1 MRRFRSPGI
10 LLSKMM
16 VAIVLGCAG
25 SAFASS
31 PSLRDAVEAAWARQP
46 ESRALAARQEEMA
59 AKRHAASALFPAPP
73 SITLA
78 QRTDRFNQNRGDRET
93 EAELS
98 APVWIPG
105 TRDSAQRLAAA
116 ETAYLDTSTLSAK
129 LRLAGEVR
137 EAYWQA
143 RLAQNDR
150 EVNVR
155 KADEAALLV
164 QDVERRLKAGE
175 LARADAN
182 QAQGA
187 ERLARASL
195 ADAEAR
201 AFRAFKAFTALTGL
215 AQLPESGDR
224 LPEGRASGD
233 HPQFSVLEANLQVQR
248 ARLAQAGA
256 ERREPPEVSVG
267 MRREHPAFGEAYE
280 NSVRFAVRIP
290 LATQSRNAPRIT
302 AANAELIEAETA
314 LARERERV
322 QAEIDAA
329 RAELTQAQQIEK
341 LAEERYQLASD
352 TKALYAKAFRLGELD
367 LPARLR
373 SENEF
378 FDAELSLSRAR
389 LEGGR
394 AISRINQA
402 LGLLP

>member
-1 MRRFRSPGI
+1 MRRFRSPSI

-16 VAIVLGCAG
+16 VAMVLGWTG

-31 PSLRDAVEAAWARQP
+31 PSLRDAVEAAWGRQP
-46 ESRALAARQEEMA
+46 ESSAHTARQEEMA
-59 AKRHAASALFPAPP
+59 AKRDAASALFPAPP
-73 SITLA
+73 SIALA

-93 EAELS
+93 EAELT
-98 APVWIPG
+98 APVWMPG

-116 ETAYLDTSTLSAK
+116 ETAFLDTSTLSAR

-137 EAYWQA
+137 DTYWQA

-150 EVNVR
+150 AVSVR
-155 KADEAALLV
+155 KADEAALLM

-175 LARADAN
+175 AARVDAN

-201 AFRAFKAFTALTGL
+201 AFRTLKAFTALTGL

-224 LPEGRASGD
+224 LPEERASGD
-233 HPQFSVLEANLQVQR
+233 HPQLSALEANLQVQR
-248 ARLAQAGA
+248 AKLAQASA

-267 MRREHPAFGEAYE
+267 MRRERPTFGEAYE
-280 NSVRFAVRIP
+280 NSVRLAVRIP
-290 LATQSRNAPRIT
+290 LAAQSRNAPRIT

-314 LARERERV
+314 LARERERI
-322 QAEIDAA
+322 QAEVDTAK
-329 RAELTQAQQIEK
+329 AELMHAQQIEK

-367 LPARLR
+367 LPTRLR

-389 LEGGR
+389 LETGR